1 MKNVL
6 MVIANKDFRDDEY
19 FIPKEILQ
27 NNSILVTTVALE
39 PGKAIGAQGGEA
51 VIDAT
56 ISELL
61 DEQEK
66 WQKYDAAIFIGGSG
80 MASLINEELLQRLA
94 INFNRQ
100 KKIIAAICVA
110 PLVLANA
117 GILRGRQATL
127 YPSPEDIDAIVNQG
141 AEYVK
146 EELVIDGNIITAAG
160 PKAAYKFGMALVK
173 KLA

>member
-27 NNSILVTTVALE
+27 NNSILVTTIALE
-39 PGKAIGAQGGEA
+39 PGKAIGADGGVVA
-51 VIDAT
+51 IDT
-56 ISELL
+56 TVPELL
-61 DEQEK
+61 DEDEK
-66 WQKYDAAIFIGGSG
+66 WQKYDAVIFIGGSG
-80 MASLINEELLQRLA
+80 MASLVNEERLQRLA
-94 INFNRQ
+94 INFNNQ
-100 KKIIAAICVA
+100 KKIVAAICVA

-117 GILRGRQATL
+117 GILHSRQATL
-127 YPSPEDIDAIVNQG
+127 YPSPEDIDTMVNQG

-146 EELVIDGNIITAAG
+146 EELVIDDNIITASG
-160 PKAAYKFGMALVK
+160 PKAAYKFGLALVK